1 MKANCSINI
10 EYWGKGGVSI
20 NENDVEST
28 GYSEV
33 TQTAVSQSN
42 QRLESQ
48 YQGLFAG
55 QLRRTWPKF
64 FLEIDR

>member
-28 GYSEV
+28 GYLEV
-33 TQTAVSQSN
+33 TQTAVSQ
-42 QRLESQ
+42 
-48 YQGLFAG
+48 YQGLFTG